1 MDFTNSARDL
11 VLLQPNQEFASHM
24 AAETIDAPEAV
35 RRALDGSRDALRQFA
50 ADYRRRR
57 PAYLMTC
64 ARGSSDHAA
73 GYFKYL
79 SEIVLGLPCCS
90 IGPSVVSI
98 YRAPLS
104 LRDSMLITV
113 SQSGRSP
120 DILSCQAEA
129 KRAGIPTI
137 AVTNDE
143 TSPLAR
149 DADLCLPLGAGP
161 ELSVAATKTF
171 IGSAALLAAMIAGSA
186 EDRGLADA
194 VERLPDDLEQ
204 ALGCRWEAVEDV
216 LAAARSLYVLGRGP
230 SLAMAREAALKLKEI
245 CRLHAEAHS
254 AAEVMHGPMELVGPG
269 FPVLVFAP
277 ADAAQ
282 ATTAASAAALAAAG
296 ADVLMPRHHPTLHPL
311 LDPISIIETFYVSA
325 ERLSRRLG
333 RDPDAPR
340 LLSKVTRTR

>member
-1 MDFTNSARDL
+1 MDFKIASENWSSLEQTSK
-11 VLLQPNQEFASHM
+11 FASHM
-24 AAETIDAPEAV
+24 AEETVEAPAAV
-35 RRALDGSRDALRQFA
+35 RRALDGSRDALRSFA
-50 ADYRRRR
+50 RLVRSRN
-57 PAYLMTC
+57 PAFFLTC

-98 YRAPLS
+98 YGSHLT
-104 LRDSMLITV
+104 LRDTILITV

-129 KRAGIPTI
+129 KRARIPTI

-149 DADLCLPLGAGP
+149 DADLCLPLQAGP

-171 IGSAALLAAMIAGSA
+171 ICSAALLAAMIAGCA
-186 EDRGLADA
+186 GDRRLEEA
-194 VERLPDDLEQ
+194 VERLPDALEQ
-204 ALGCRWEAVEDV
+204 ALGCRWDAVENA
-216 LAAARSLYVLGRGP
+216 LARAQSLYVLGRGP

-245 CRLHAEAHS
+245 CRLHAEAYS
-254 AAEVMHGPMELVGPG
+254 AAEVMHGPMALVRAG
-269 FPVLVFAP
+269 FPVLVLAP
-277 ADAAQ
+277 SDAAQ
-282 ATTAASAAALAAAG
+282 ATTAESAAALAEAHAQ
-296 ADVLMPRHHPTLHPL
+296 VLTPAHHPTLHPL
-311 LDPISIIETFYVSA
+311 LDPISIIQTFYVSA

-333 RDPDAPR
+333 LDPDAPK

>member
-1 MDFTNSARDL
+1 
-11 VLLQPNQEFASHM
+11 M
-24 AAETIDAPEAV
+24 AAETVDAPAAV
-35 RRALDGSRDALRQFA
+35 RRALNGSRDALRQFA
-50 ADYRRRR
+50 QDFRRRR
-57 PAYLMTC
+57 PAYLLTC

-98 YRAPLS
+98 YRAHLS

-149 DADLCLPLGAGP
+149 DADLCLPLIAGP

-171 IGSAALLAAMIAGSA
+171 IGSAALLAAMIAA
-186 EDRGLADA
+186 CADDRALEDA
-194 VERLPDDLEQ
+194 VARLPDDLEQ
-204 ALGCRWEAVEDV
+204 ALGCSWDAVEDA
-216 LAAARSLYVLGRGP
+216 LAVAPSLYVLGRGP

-254 AAEVMHGPMELVGPG
+254 AAEVMHGPMELVGTG

-282 ATTAASAAALAAAG
+282 ATTEASAAALARAEAQ
-296 ADVLMPRHHPTLHPL
+296 VLMPAYHPTLNPL

-333 RDPDAPR
+333 LDPDAPR

>member
-1 MDFTNSARDL
+1 
-11 VLLQPNQEFASHM
+11 VQQNQEFASHM
-24 AAETIDAPEAV
+24 AEETVDAPAAV
-35 RRALDGSRDALRQFA
+35 RRALTGSRDALREFA
-50 ADYRRRR
+50 KDFRRRR
-57 PAYLMTC
+57 PAYLLTC

-137 AVTNDE
+137 AITNDE
-143 TSPLAR
+143 TSPLAG

-171 IGSAALLAAMIAGSA
+171 IGSAALLAAMIAGCA
-186 EDRGLADA
+186 DVRALEDA
-194 VERLPDDLEQ
+194 VARLPDDLEQ
-204 ALGCRWEAVEDV
+204 ALDCRWDAVEDA
-216 LAAARSLYVLGRGP
+216 LAAAQSLYVLGRGP

-245 CRLHAEAHS
+245 CRLHAEAYS
-254 AAEVMHGPMELVGPG
+254 AAEVMHGPMELVATG

-282 ATTAASAAALAAAG
+282 ATTAASAAALAEAG
-296 ADVLMPRHHPTLHPL
+296 ADVLTPPYHPTLDPL

-333 RDPDAPR
+333 LEPDEPR

>member
-1 MDFTNSARDL
+1 
-11 VLLQPNQEFASHM
+11 M
-24 AAETIDAPEAV
+24 AEETVDAPAAV
-35 RRALDGSRDALRQFA
+35 RRALNGSRDALRQFA
-50 ADYRRRR
+50 RDFRKRR
-57 PAYLMTC
+57 PAYLLTC

-98 YRAPLS
+98 YSAPLS

-120 DILSCQAEA
+120 DILSCQAAA
-129 KRAGIPTI
+129 KQAGIPTI
-137 AVTNDE
+137 AITNDE
-143 TSPLAR
+143 TSPLAG

-171 IGSAALLAAMIAGSA
+171 IGSAALLAAMIAGCA
-186 EDRGLADA
+186 DDRALEDA
-194 VERLPDDLEQ
+194 VARLPDDLEQ
-204 ALGCRWEAVEDV
+204 ALGCRWDAVEDA
-216 LAAARSLYVLGRGP
+216 LAAAQSLYVLGRGP

-245 CRLHAEAHS
+245 CRLHAEAYS
-254 AAEVMHGPMELVGPG
+254 AAEVMHGPMELVGTG

-282 ATTAASAAALAAAG
+282 ATTTASAAALAEAG
-296 ADVLMPRHHPTLHPL
+296 ADVLTPRYHPTLNPL
-311 LDPISIIETFYVSA
+311 LDPISIIATFYVSA

-333 RDPDAPR
+333 LDPDAPR